1 MRLEENLRFA
11 ILLGQEE
18 DNPVL
23 ILKQPTPQ
31 QIKNFLQQRFFR
43 KGNKVEDNSIEARE
57 KFINLLLEKVKNVE
71 IKDSSG
77 NYVSIMTLPD
87 WKDRIPL
94 NWKTSLAIKFEEA
107 ETISEDEAGESL
119 ASSAS

>member
-1 MRLEENLRFA
+1 M
-11 ILLGQEE
+11 
-18 DNPVL
+18 
-23 ILKQPTPQ
+23 
-31 QIKNFLQQRFFR
+31 
-43 KGNKVEDNSIEARE
+43 
-57 KFINLLLEKVKNVE
+57 E